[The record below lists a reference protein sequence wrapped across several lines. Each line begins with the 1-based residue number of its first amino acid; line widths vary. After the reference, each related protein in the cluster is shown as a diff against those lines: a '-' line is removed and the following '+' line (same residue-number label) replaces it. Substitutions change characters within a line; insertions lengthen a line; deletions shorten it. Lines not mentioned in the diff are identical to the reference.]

1 VHGITL
7 DGETYG
13 PVRRND
19 EVIAAKIIVYAE
31 DAEEY
36 FSFTTSEA
44 DYEIEKWMK
53 YCRDSGELFDS
64 SSSVLKS
71 IWDTNNT
78 ICYRA

>member
-7 DGETYG
+7 DGEIYG

-36 FSFTTSEA
+36 FSFTASEA
-44 DYEIEKWMK
+44 DYEIEKLMK
-53 YCRDSGELFDS
+53 YCRDSGGVIDG

>member
-7 DGETYG
+7 DGEIYG

-31 DAEEY
+31 DAEDY

-44 DYEIEKWMK
+44 DYENRKLDEILQRFW
-53 YCRDSGELFDS
+53 RG
-64 SSSVLKS
+64 
-71 IWDTNNT
+71 N
-78 ICYRA
+78 

>member
-1 VHGITL
+1 MHGITF
-7 DGETYG
+7 DGEIYG

-36 FSFTTSEA
+36 FSFTASEA

-53 YCRDSGELFDS
+53 YCRDSGEVIDG